1 MSLDWPQVSRF
12 TTPEYSVGYLLWQV
26 LHMWQRRASEGLA
39 EIGLTHMQF
48 TLLAGLGWLGR
59 HGDAPTQAALAA
71 HCQIDA
77 MTVSQVVRKLEA
89 KGMVTRTDHPD
100 DTRAK
105 ALALTDAG
113 MAALKAALPEIERMD
128 DAFFTPADRA
138 RLTGE
143 LMHLYRAHRNGPARA
158 AKEAA

>member
-1 MSLDWPQVSRF
+1 MSLDWPLVSRF
-12 TTPEYSVGYLLWQV
+12 TTPEDSVGYLLWQV

-39 EIGLTHMQF
+39 AIGLTHMQF
-48 TLLAGLGWLGR
+48 TLLAGVGWLAR

-89 KGMVTRTDHPD
+89 KGLVSRTGHPD

-105 ALALTDAG
+105 ALRLTEAG
-113 MAALKAALPEIERMD
+113 MAALKAALPEIEQMD
-128 DAFFTPADRA
+128 DAFFDPADRA

-143 LMHLYRAHRNGPARA
+143 LMRLYRAHRNGARPSEQA
-158 AKEAA
+158 A

>member
-1 MSLDWPQVSRF
+1 MSLDWPHVSRF
-12 TTPEYSVGYLLWQV
+12 TTPEDSVGYLLWQV
-26 LHMWQRRASEGLA
+26 LHMWQRQASEGLA
-39 EIGLTHMQF
+39 GIGLTHMQF
-48 TLLAGLGWLGR
+48 TLLAGLGWLAR

-71 HCQIDA
+71 HCQVDA

-89 KGMVTRTDHPD
+89 KGLATRTSHPD

-105 ALALTDAG
+105 ALSLTDAG
-113 MAALKAALPEIERMD
+113 MAVLTTALPEIERMD
-128 DAFFTPADRA
+128 DAFFDPADRS

-143 LMHLYRAHRNGPARA
+143 LMKLYRAHRTAPARP